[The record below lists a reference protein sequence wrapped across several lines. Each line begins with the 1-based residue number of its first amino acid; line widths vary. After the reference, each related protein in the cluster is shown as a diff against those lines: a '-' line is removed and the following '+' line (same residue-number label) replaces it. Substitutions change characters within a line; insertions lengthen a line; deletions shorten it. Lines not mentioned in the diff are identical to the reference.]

1 MEVKK
6 TLDDDKLLIAGA
18 IGIASTV
25 LGEIGS
31 WILLSLG
38 LGKYS
43 VYQLNSLIVTFN
55 KPSILIGFILNILVG
70 GIIGASVYLTVK
82 KWGHKHII
90 MVSLLY
96 TLISW
101 LCLEVTFNAVVD
113 KNVITSLL
121 MAGYYNSLINAI
133 VHAIFKGFMIKHFL
147 FSKM

>member
-6 TLDDDKLLIAGA
+6 IFDDDKLLIAGA

-25 LGEIGS
+25 VGEIGS

-38 LGKYS
+38 IGEYS

-55 KPSILIGFILNILVG
+55 KPSILIGFILNLLIG

-90 MVSLLY
+90 MVSLLF

-101 LCLEVTFNAVVD
+101 LCLEITFNAVVD
-113 KNVITSLL
+113 KNLITSLL
-121 MAGYYNSLINAI
+121 MANHFNTLINAI
-133 VHAIFKGFMIKHFL
+133 IHAIFKGFMIKHFI